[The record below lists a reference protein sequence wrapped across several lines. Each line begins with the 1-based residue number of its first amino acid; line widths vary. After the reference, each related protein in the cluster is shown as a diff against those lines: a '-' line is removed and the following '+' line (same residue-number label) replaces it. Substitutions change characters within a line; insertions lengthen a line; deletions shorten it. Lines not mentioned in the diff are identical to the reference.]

1 VSIAIAP
8 RPASRPAA
16 VILDMDG
23 LLLDTEPLAVRA
35 WNDAAAALGV
45 AFDPALAHS
54 MIGRTWADCCA
65 LVRERCAADYPVD
78 ALLATWHEAYDAI
91 VARDGVALKPGVHE
105 LVDWLDAQRI
115 ARAVATSTRRSRA
128 RSKLEHAGL
137 WSRIDA
143 LVGGDEIAHGK
154 PAPDIVLAAAAKLGV
169 DVASCI
175 VLEDSEPGVLAA
187 LAAGAT
193 PIMVPDMQPPSQA
206 MIARGV
212 LVLAS
217 LADVRAHLASLA
229 RGLVR

>member
-8 RPASRPAA
+8 RPSSRPAA

-45 AFDPALAHS
+45 AFDPALALS
-54 MIGRTWADCCA
+54 MIGRNWSDCCA
-65 LVRERCAADYPVD
+65 LVRERCDEDYPVD
-78 ALLATWHEAYDAI
+78 ALLASWHEAYDAI
-91 VARDGVALKPGVHE
+91 VARDGVALKAGADE
-105 LVDWLDAQRI
+105 LIDWLVAQRI
-115 ARAVATSTRRSRA
+115 ARAVATSTRRVRA
-128 RSKLEHAGL
+128 QAKLEHAGL
-137 WSRIDA
+137 WSRVDA
-143 LVGGDEIAHGK
+143 LVGGDEIARGK

-169 DVASCI
+169 DAVSCL

-206 MIARGV
+206 LAERGV

-217 LADVRAHLASLA
+217 LVDVRVHLRA
-229 RGLVR
+229 LVR